1 MSKDPKYYKWLYSI
15 NGNANP
21 GKCLV
26 LNELPF
32 ATPLAAIAFVTEY
45 FPEMTPEERPI
56 VSDPQRG
63 SDIATHSQ
71 HEVEYLW
78 TELSKIV
85 DDLKNSAEKAEKTAK
100 QCDGNDLLSQA
111 QREVAMGCARDKL
124 QQAVGVLQA
133 MSRLKSRQME
143 LMTLAGKGRYS
154 DWRL

>member
-32 ATPLAAIAFVTEY
+32 TTPLEAIAFITKN

-56 VSDPQRG
+56 VSDPQRI
-63 SDIATHSQ
+63 SDIAMHSQ
-71 HEVEYLW
+71 HEVEYLL
-78 TELSKIV
+78 TELQTMV
-85 DDLKNSAEKAEKTAK
+85 DDLRNSAQKAEETAK

-111 QREVAMGCARDKL
+111 QREVGMGYARDKL
-124 QQAVGVLQA
+124 QQAIGILQA
-133 MSRLKSRQME
+133 MSRLRGRKME